1 MKLKKGSITEL
12 EREVDIMSGLSH
24 PNIIRLFSALK
35 TENNLYIFTDYRD
48 EGDLKGFI
56 KKIYK

>member
-35 TENNLYIFTDYRD
+35 TENNLYIFTDYCD